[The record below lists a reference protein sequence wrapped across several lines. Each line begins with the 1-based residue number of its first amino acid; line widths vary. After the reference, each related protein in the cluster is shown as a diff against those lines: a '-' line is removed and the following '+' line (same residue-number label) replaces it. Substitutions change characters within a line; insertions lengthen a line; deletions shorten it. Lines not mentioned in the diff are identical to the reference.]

1 MRAVDRE
8 LTDLLVRLRLDKR
21 LEESVHVRERQVAL
35 RGEVADELR
44 VVVLVAVRDV
54 LELLDDWGRTENRDF
69 RAGGEDLLDDLRVLR
84 LELGEG
90 HALVLAAVRR
100 IVHAVGEDHP
110 VGLLREDVLLE
121 PREHLPAAVAAH
133 AREDGLHVDAAVL
146 QRLEDDVD
154 VAPRLLRPHL
164 RDRVSQERDR
174 VAALDQR
181 RLLLVFRHGV
191 VEVLDGAVG
200 TNLELVVEL
209 ALLVPVPAREDELVG
224 RDVQRQGLALVEDD
238 LAVVVL
244 VGDVHL
250 ALRRVRHSLEDEAVR
265 VVAHVTVL
273 VSAHHE
279 MDAPLVR
286 RVVEELVEVLADDAV
301 VSVIVRAVVAH
312 HDAELRLLP
321 LVRLLQLAEP
331 RDLLLQIGLV
341 LLARGGRV
349 VPLAVRV
356 EDHVEDWALR
366 DSVVVAGVGAG
377 EEALPLAE
385 LAPVQVMVAAH
396 EDGRLGVS
404 PEPADVVHE
413 AEGDVVE
420 RIAAEAVLDVV
431 AEEEVEV
438 GRRRA
443 GALVHRIEHKARG
456 AVEVGGE
463 PRAVAVALRV
473 ERPERVDLASDRDL
487 GVGRL
492 ETVHRVDEAVLV
504 FGSRLQALEEEDVHV
519 VRIVDETVARIP
531 LADELLRALLAIL
544 DRSAA
549 HDARDEADRHRVVA
563 GVRQPRTVHRPRE
576 VHLPAHVRP
585 GVGVLHRHGVELP
598 VLVVLDAVSVQG
610 ERRARQRRRKS
621 ADQGLLHLPSSS

>member
-8 LTDLLVRLRLDKR
+8 LTDLLVRLRLDER

-54 LELLDDWGRTENRDF
+54 LELLDDRGRTENRDF

-224 RDVQRQGLALVEDD
+224 
-238 LAVVVL
+238 
-244 VGDVHL
+244 
-250 ALRRVRHSLEDEAVR
+250 
-265 VVAHVTVL
+265 
-273 VSAHHE
+273 
-279 MDAPLVR
+279 
-286 RVVEELVEVLADDAV
+286 
-301 VSVIVRAVVAH
+301 
-312 HDAELRLLP
+312 
-321 LVRLLQLAEP
+321 
-331 RDLLLQIGLV
+331 
-341 LLARGGRV
+341 
-349 VPLAVRV
+349 
-356 EDHVEDWALR
+356 
-366 DSVVVAGVGAG
+366 
-377 EEALPLAE
+377 
-385 LAPVQVMVAAH
+385 
-396 EDGRLGVS
+396 
-404 PEPADVVHE
+404 
-413 AEGDVVE
+413 
-420 RIAAEAVLDVV
+420 
-431 AEEEVEV
+431 
-438 GRRRA
+438 
-443 GALVHRIEHKARG
+443 
-456 AVEVGGE
+456 
-463 PRAVAVALRV
+463 
-473 ERPERVDLASDRDL
+473 
-487 GVGRL
+487 
-492 ETVHRVDEAVLV
+492 
-504 FGSRLQALEEEDVHV
+504 
-519 VRIVDETVARIP
+519 
-531 LADELLRALLAIL
+531 
-544 DRSAA
+544 
-549 HDARDEADRHRVVA
+549 
-563 GVRQPRTVHRPRE
+563 
-576 VHLPAHVRP
+576 
-585 GVGVLHRHGVELP
+585 
-598 VLVVLDAVSVQG
+598 
-610 ERRARQRRRKS
+610 
-621 ADQGLLHLPSSS
+621 